1 MNDVQIDFPL
11 GSGAGDGS
19 PLIYIYIY
27 HISVCVYIY
36 IYIIIYIYTHMYTYN
51 DDLMCII
58 YIYHSSVFAASYRF
72 KLDPSAQT
80 PGRLF
85 ALDEFVTVGRGL
97 RCEGGRF

>member
-1 MNDVQIDFPL
+1 
-11 GSGAGDGS
+11 
-19 PLIYIYIY
+19 
-27 HISVCVYIY
+27 
-36 IYIIIYIYTHMYTYN
+36 MYTYN

>member
-1 MNDVQIDFPL
+1 MNEVQIDFPL
-11 GSGAGDGS
+11 GSAAGGGS
-19 PLIYIYIY
+19 PLIYIYM
-27 HISVCVYIY
+27 YIY
-36 IYIIIYIYTHMYTYN
+36 ICIYIYYYYNIYIIII
-51 DDLMCII
+51 II

-85 ALDEFVTVGRGL
+85 ALDEFVTIGRGL

>member
-1 MNDVQIDFPL
+1 MNEVQIDFPL
-11 GSGAGDGS
+11 GSAAGGGS
-19 PLIYIYIY
+19 PL
-27 HISVCVYIY
+27 
-36 IYIIIYIYTHMYTYN
+36 IYIYTHMYTYN
-51 DDLMCII
+51 DDLMCIIYIYI

>member
-1 MNDVQIDFPL
+1 MNEVQIDFPL
-11 GSGAGDGS
+11 GSAAGGGS
-19 PLIYIYIY
+19 PLIY
-27 HISVCVYIY
+27 
-36 IYIIIYIYTHMYTYN
+36 IYIYTHMYTYN
-51 DDLMCII
+51 DDLMCIIYIHI